1 MSIGSTSAGVLNV
14 AGSVGGIA
22 QSVSNLAGLLG
33 GAIPGTWKS
42 ALKVAS
48 YGGVKF
54 GVESDVL
61 ISGRKGAI
69 HSYPFRDTNWI
80 EDLGQRA
87 RQFEV
92 SCFLV
97 EDDIVLRAGGVVAQ
111 RDALLKVCESPGAKS
126 LVHPTLG
133 TIEDVAC
140 LGIEISERLDMG
152 RVFQIKLILIKSGK
166 RLYPT
171 EVTSTSDAVTAKAAL
186 TGVAALADFASTVAT
201 AVMAGA
207 SIVQQ
212 AISTAVG
219 WYQFVIGVV
228 NDVKSII
235 NAVSTLAGNFGALF
249 GGANTGFTDSN
260 PKSPGSTTANSLL
273 CQATA
278 NRAIV
283 TANGLALQAACAN
296 PSDAASLGVA
306 VQNLTASV
314 AAAAINP
321 ADAVRLLGAMAAY
334 RPAGTVAPGQI
345 GTDMATM
352 NAALS
357 GLFRR
362 YALSQLAIALT
373 TYQPSSQ
380 NDANAVLSSSV
391 AIFDAEITVAGDAGD
406 DRTYQALRAL
416 RQSVIADVTARGA
429 DLSVIAGFAYKTPMP
444 SLVLANRMYRSI
456 DRETGLVQQIAP
468 IHPAFCPTSFQA
480 LAN

>member
-1 MSIGSTSAGVLNV
+1 MSIQATSVNALNV
-14 AGSVGGIA
+14 AGSIGGVA
-22 QSVSNLAGLLG
+22 QSVRNLAGLLG

-54 GVESDVL
+54 GVESNTLV
-61 ISGRKGAI
+61 SGRKSAI
-69 HSYPFRDTNWI
+69 HDYPFRDSNWV
-80 EDLGQRA
+80 EDLGKQSRK
-87 RQFEV
+87 FEV
-92 SCFLV
+92 PCFLV
-97 EDDIVLRAGGVVAQ
+97 EDDIVLRTGGVVAQ
-111 RDALLKVCESPGAKS
+111 RDALLKVCESPGPKT

-171 EVTSTSDAVTAKAAL
+171 DVTSTGDAVTAKAAL
-186 TGVAALADFASTVAT
+186 TGLAALVDFASTVAT

-212 AISTAVG
+212 SISTAVG
-219 WYQFVIGVV
+219 WYQFVVSAV
-228 NDVKSII
+228 NDAKSII
-235 NAVSTLAGNFGALF
+235 NAVSTLSGNFGALF
-249 GGANTGFTDSN
+249 GGANTGFAGSN
-260 PKSPGSTTANSLL
+260 SKSPPSYTANDLL
-273 CQATA
+273 CQATVS
-278 NRAIV
+278 RAKVIS
-283 TANGLALQAACAN
+283 AGLALQSACEN
-296 PSDAASLGVA
+296 PADTAMLGAA
-306 VQNLTASV
+306 VQNLVASV
-314 AAAAINP
+314 SASAINP
-321 ADAVRLLGAMAAY
+321 ADAVRLLGILASY
-334 RPAGTVAPGQI
+334 NPAGTAAPGQI

-362 YALSQLAIALT
+362 YALSQMAVVLT

-380 NDANAVLSSSV
+380 NDANSVMASSV
-391 AIFDAEITVAGDAGD
+391 ALFDAEITVAGDAGD

-416 RQSVIADVTARGA
+416 RQSVIADMTARGA

-456 DRETGLVQQIAP
+456 DREAGLVQQIAP
-468 IHPAFCPTSFQA
+468 IHPAFCPVSFQA